1 MIRAILV
8 LSLALF
14 SVNGTTENPVGT
26 SYQIGNVAT
35 GDSKDTRFRARNSG
49 SSSVTMS
56 NILLRGAGF
65 TITQTPSPP
74 FVIAPGV
81 FQDIYVHFTGTM
93 PAPYSAN
100 FQIVY
105 GGSSISVLVL
115 ATVVAAPSLATLAT
129 GTGCNGPDPTTNA
142 VSFGS
147 IQSGQTAACAIS
159 LKNLGMQSLTVSTVT
174 VTGTAFQLA
183 NIIQTPIVLAPGK
196 SFTLLNFAPP
206 AAAVYTGALTVDARN
221 YPFSGTGFTPPLSTL
236 LLEFDAGAPAS
247 AQQTMRLTTPAPVA
261 ASGSVLL
268 SFSLRRAWLRTIQP

>member
-147 IQSGQTAACAIS
+147 IQSGQTAACATPLVS
-159 LKNLGMQSLTVSTVT
+159 EAFRAGRLPHVQSH
-174 VTGTAFQLA
+174 
-183 NIIQTPIVLAPGK
+183 
-196 SFTLLNFAPP
+196 
-206 AAAVYTGALTVDARN
+206 
-221 YPFSGTGFTPPLSTL
+221 
-236 LLEFDAGAPAS
+236 
-247 AQQTMRLTTPAPVA
+247 
-261 ASGSVLL
+261 
-268 SFSLRRAWLRTIQP
+268 